1 MAGYSARQ
9 STFTTGDTITAAHSN
24 NEFNAIL
31 AAFHV
36 STVHKH
42 DGSTAGDGGPI
53 STLFSNAIS
62 MGTGADTD
70 IALTFNANTN
80 DGVITWMEDEDYFQ
94 FSDDI
99 LINTTEKLQFRD
111 TAIYINS
118 SADGQL
124 DLVAD
129 TEIQIAATTI
139 DMNGNV
145 DVSGTL
151 VFGSLGDGT
160 VTITDIADED
170 NMSSNSATKLATQQS
185 IKAYVDATVTAEDLD
200 VTSDSGTI
208 AIDLDS
214 ETLTIAGGTG
224 LDSSATSNT
233 VTLAID
239 STVATLTGSQTL
251 TNKTLTSPVL
261 NTAVS
266 GTAILDE
273 DNLASVSAT

>member
-36 STVHKH
+36 STGHKH

-70 IALTFNANTN
+70 IAVTFNANSN

-94 FSDDI
+94 FSDDL
-99 LINTTEKLQFRD
+99 LISGTEKIQFRD
-111 TAIYINS
+111 TALYINS
-118 SADGQL
+118 STDGQL

-129 TEIQIAATTI
+129 TKIQLTATTI
-139 DMNGNV
+139 GLDGAI
-145 DVSGTL
+145 SGTG
-151 VFGSLGDGT
+151 V
-160 VTITDIADED
+160 ADED

-185 IKAYVDATVTAEDLD
+185 IKAYVDTEISGVTTSFQLEDD
-200 VTSDSGTI
+200 DGTEVTI
-208 AIDLDS
+208 AS
-214 ETLTIAGGTG
+214 GKG
-224 LDSSATSNT
+224 LS
-233 VTLAID
+233 L
-239 STVATLTGSQTL
+239 
-251 TNKTLTSPVL
+251 
-261 NTAVS
+261 
-266 GTAILDE
+266 
-273 DNLASVSAT
+273 

>member
-36 STVHKH
+36 STGHKH

-70 IALTFNANTN
+70 IAVTFNANSN

-94 FSDDI
+94 FSDD
-99 LINTTEKLQFRD
+99 LLLSTTEKIQFRD

-118 SADGQL
+118 STDGQL

-129 TEIQIAATTI
+129 TEIQIAATTVDI
-139 DMNGNV
+139 NGNV
-145 DVSGTL
+145 DIS
-151 VFGSLGDGT
+151 GSLTLGGTTITSTAAELNILDGVTATAAELNILDGVTSTTAELNILDGVTSTAAELNILDGVTSTAAELNLVDGITPGT
-160 VTITDIADED
+160 VSASKAVIVDSNKDLTGLRNLTITGD
-170 NMSSNSATKLATQQS
+170 
-185 IKAYVDATVTAEDLD
+185 
-200 VTSDSGTI
+200 
-208 AIDLDS
+208 
-214 ETLTIAGGTG
+214 LTI
-224 LDSSATSNT
+224 
-233 VTLAID
+233 
-239 STVATLTGSQTL
+239 
-251 TNKTLTSPVL
+251 
-261 NTAVS
+261 S
-266 GTAILDE
+266 GY
-273 DNLASVSAT
+273 